1 MSEARQS
8 RSDDKYNNWDVLC
21 LGRLLGREVMDVPLR
36 ATRSCVSLTL
46 CEPPSRNPFLHTF
59 SCKVIGGGLGMRN
72 VRLIWMNKL
81 KSNNTCLNRIDWN
94 MLDRS
99 FDRQC
104 SLLRLRANSPW
115 AIIGGIIVTVLKVS
129 IFYQVFFVFIKMLPP
144 SLLCLLFNSFAR

>member
-1 MSEARQS
+1 MCWE
-8 RSDDKYNNWDVLC
+8 
-21 LGRLLGREVMDVPLR
+21 LLGREVMDVPLR

-46 CEPPSRNPFLHTF
+46 CEPPSRNSFLHTF

-72 VRLIWMNKL
+72 VRLIWMNKP

-115 AIIGGIIVTVLKVS
+115 AIIGGIES
-129 IFYQVFFVFIKMLPP
+129 IYLLPGFFVFIKILPP
-144 SLLCLLFNSFAR
+144 SLLCLLFSSFVR